1 MSKDIITLM
10 SKDIITLMSKDRQ
23 VQLSLLSGKKNPV
36 YIMCSVCWHAYNSYK
51 MKPFVLDKI
60 AQD

>member
-36 YIMCSVCWHAYNSYK
+36 YIMCSVC
-51 MKPFVLDKI
+51 
-60 AQD
+60 